1 MQRSTTL
8 ESAKAMHSTL
18 IQRPKTGS
26 PLLMLSSEKDG
37 CRCNSVYNPED
48 GRVYEPKSDFSGYRF
63 LGSSGK
69 WFLVVDSRMKL
80 YIIDVFSEKRI
91 ELPPLESFKGSL
103 FKILRDGEEN
113 VKHMQMAD
121 NDPFRDEFPHAA
133 EYLRGRLWVE
143 DKNGNYVV
151 VWQFEK
157 NQFLGF
163 CRTGDD
169 HYREIPTQLEV
180 QRELRGLYDMVL
192 KGYNLYV
199 FATREF
205 IRHLDLSGQDEDGF
219 KDVSEKHRLPMWMP
233 RLTMKEHCL
242 ARSCLS
248 GNPTPT
254 VSPPA
259 RWLRVNATSF
269 MNGVT
274 EPAASASKLTD
285 PYLLRQ
291 ARKAADEL
299 LAGRTTS
306 QKNCR
311 RTVVVGSGT
320 NCLSQSWVQYTSFRA
335 DRLGTRLFGITGF
348 LSIETKAD
356 KKLYL
361 AEAKLGTSV
370 YDNWVLVS
378 EAVDSRSGFALNIGI
393 CSAPLAE
400 LWGVYYGL
408 YIAWEYK
415 VTRLELEVDSEI
427 VVGFLKTGIS
437 DTHPLSF
444 LARLCY
450 GFISRDWIVRI
461 SHKYR
466 EANRLADGLANY
478 AFSLPPG
485 FHGLGACP
493 ESVLAVFGDDVN
505 GVGTS
510 RNVLLLFGSVLLV
523 GESDPNK
530 RESRNQLKCIP
541 SNKGIAV
548 TRAGQV
554 LLVYTFDL
562 GTSASHR
569 MFRLYKR
576 DPKDLDPKTLD
587 TWLLEVHS
595 LGDEAL
601 FLDLGITVPADHTLG
616 IEPNSIYFTRGD
628 RIRHKESSCLDICVF
643 NLITKTIKRFHGLSN
658 FNFYD
663 AQWFLPS

>member
-1 MQRSTTL
+1 
-8 ESAKAMHSTL
+8 MHSTL

-103 FKILRDGEEN
+103 FKIWRDGEEN
-113 VKHMQMAD
+113 VKHLLMD
-121 NDPFRDEFPHAA
+121 
-133 EYLRGRLWVE
+133 
-143 DKNGNYVV
+143 
-151 VWQFEK
+151 
-157 NQFLGF
+157 
-163 CRTGDD
+163 GDD
-169 HYREIPTQLEV
+169 YYREIPTQLEV

-233 RLTMKEHCL
+233 RLTMKE
-242 ARSCLS
+242 
-248 GNPTPT
+248 
-254 VSPPA
+254 
-259 RWLRVNATSF
+259 
-269 MNGVT
+269 
-274 EPAASASKLTD
+274 
-285 PYLLRQ
+285 
-291 ARKAADEL
+291 
-299 LAGRTTS
+299 
-306 QKNCR
+306 
-311 RTVVVGSGT
+311 
-320 NCLSQSWVQYTSFRA
+320 
-335 DRLGTRLFGITGF
+335 
-348 LSIETKAD
+348 
-356 KKLYL
+356 
-361 AEAKLGTSV
+361 
-370 YDNWVLVS
+370 
-378 EAVDSRSGFALNIGI
+378 
-393 CSAPLAE
+393 
-400 LWGVYYGL
+400 
-408 YIAWEYK
+408 
-415 VTRLELEVDSEI
+415 
-427 VVGFLKTGIS
+427 
-437 DTHPLSF
+437 
-444 LARLCY
+444 
-450 GFISRDWIVRI
+450 
-461 SHKYR
+461 
-466 EANRLADGLANY
+466 
-478 AFSLPPG
+478 
-485 FHGLGACP
+485 
-493 ESVLAVFGDDVN
+493 
-505 GVGTS
+505 
-510 RNVLLLFGSVLLV
+510 
-523 GESDPNK
+523 

-562 GTSASHR
+562 GTSESHR

-658 FNFYD
+658 SNFYD

>member
-1 MQRSTTL
+1 
-8 ESAKAMHSTL
+8 
-18 IQRPKTGS
+18 
-26 PLLMLSSEKDG
+26 
-37 CRCNSVYNPED
+37 
-48 GRVYEPKSDFSGYRF
+48 
-63 LGSSGK
+63 
-69 WFLVVDSRMKL
+69 MKL

-121 NDPFRDEFPHAA
+121 NDPIRDEFPHAA
-133 EYLRGRLWVE
+133 EDLRGRLWVE

-233 RLTMKEHCL
+233 RLTMKE
-242 ARSCLS
+242 
-248 GNPTPT
+248 
-254 VSPPA
+254 
-259 RWLRVNATSF
+259 
-269 MNGVT
+269 
-274 EPAASASKLTD
+274 
-285 PYLLRQ
+285 
-291 ARKAADEL
+291 
-299 LAGRTTS
+299 
-306 QKNCR
+306 
-311 RTVVVGSGT
+311 
-320 NCLSQSWVQYTSFRA
+320 
-335 DRLGTRLFGITGF
+335 
-348 LSIETKAD
+348 
-356 KKLYL
+356 
-361 AEAKLGTSV
+361 
-370 YDNWVLVS
+370 
-378 EAVDSRSGFALNIGI
+378 
-393 CSAPLAE
+393 
-400 LWGVYYGL
+400 
-408 YIAWEYK
+408 
-415 VTRLELEVDSEI
+415 
-427 VVGFLKTGIS
+427 
-437 DTHPLSF
+437 
-444 LARLCY
+444 
-450 GFISRDWIVRI
+450 
-461 SHKYR
+461 
-466 EANRLADGLANY
+466 
-478 AFSLPPG
+478 
-485 FHGLGACP
+485 
-493 ESVLAVFGDDVN
+493 
-505 GVGTS
+505 
-510 RNVLLLFGSVLLV
+510 
-523 GESDPNK
+523 

-562 GTSASHR
+562 GTSESHR

-587 TWLLEVHS
+587 TQLLEVHS

>member
-8 ESAKAMHSTL
+8 TLDSAKVLRSNL
-18 IQRPKTGS
+18 IQRPKARS
-26 PLLMLSSEKDG
+26 PLLMLSAEKDG
-37 CRCNSVYNPED
+37 CRSNSVYNPYND
-48 GRVYEPKSDFSGYRF
+48 RVYETKSDFSGYRF
-63 LGSSGK
+63 LGNSGK

-91 ELPPLESFKGSL
+91 DLPPLESFKGSH

-133 EYLRGRLWVE
+133 EDLRGRLWVE

-233 RLTMKEHCL
+233 RLTMKE
-242 ARSCLS
+242 
-248 GNPTPT
+248 
-254 VSPPA
+254 
-259 RWLRVNATSF
+259 
-269 MNGVT
+269 
-274 EPAASASKLTD
+274 
-285 PYLLRQ
+285 
-291 ARKAADEL
+291 
-299 LAGRTTS
+299 
-306 QKNCR
+306 
-311 RTVVVGSGT
+311 
-320 NCLSQSWVQYTSFRA
+320 
-335 DRLGTRLFGITGF
+335 
-348 LSIETKAD
+348 
-356 KKLYL
+356 
-361 AEAKLGTSV
+361 
-370 YDNWVLVS
+370 
-378 EAVDSRSGFALNIGI
+378 
-393 CSAPLAE
+393 
-400 LWGVYYGL
+400 
-408 YIAWEYK
+408 
-415 VTRLELEVDSEI
+415 
-427 VVGFLKTGIS
+427 
-437 DTHPLSF
+437 
-444 LARLCY
+444 
-450 GFISRDWIVRI
+450 
-461 SHKYR
+461 
-466 EANRLADGLANY
+466 
-478 AFSLPPG
+478 
-485 FHGLGACP
+485 
-493 ESVLAVFGDDVN
+493 
-505 GVGTS
+505 
-510 RNVLLLFGSVLLV
+510 
-523 GESDPNK
+523 
-530 RESRNQLKCIP
+530 RESRNHASFWFDSWTPLGPLYNCFGSSGP
-541 SNKGIAV
+541 SSLRVPLNATVSDVCNHQGWIIANPRSDQGVSLQIHLSTIALPSDDSGPDEFDWVVENKICKGFSSAKTWAV
-548 TRAGQV
+548 TRPRAAIVDWWDSVWFKGHIPKHAFNMWIATLDRLPTKTRLSSWGLQIQDTCGLCSLSPESRDHLFLSCDFALYLWNAV
-554 LLVYTFDL
+554 ASYSQKAHCPIGHLCNLEATEQSATQSCLCPSLGGLSRSGPRSEELHHCPTTQQALLQANESLVAL
-562 GTSASHR
+562 IRTSESHR

-663 AQWFLPS
+663 AKWFLPS

>member
-8 ESAKAMHSTL
+8 TLDSAKVLRSNL
-18 IQRPKTGS
+18 IQRPKARS
-26 PLLMLSSEKDG
+26 PLLMLSAEKDG
-37 CRCNSVYNPED
+37 CRSNSVYNPYND
-48 GRVYEPKSDFSGYRF
+48 RVYETKSDFSGYRF
-63 LGSSGK
+63 LGNS
-69 WFLVVDSRMKL
+69 
-80 YIIDVFSEKRI
+80 
-91 ELPPLESFKGSL
+91 ESFKGSH

-133 EYLRGRLWVE
+133 EDLRGRLWVE

-233 RLTMKEHCL
+233 RLTMKE
-242 ARSCLS
+242 
-248 GNPTPT
+248 
-254 VSPPA
+254 
-259 RWLRVNATSF
+259 
-269 MNGVT
+269 
-274 EPAASASKLTD
+274 
-285 PYLLRQ
+285 
-291 ARKAADEL
+291 
-299 LAGRTTS
+299 
-306 QKNCR
+306 
-311 RTVVVGSGT
+311 
-320 NCLSQSWVQYTSFRA
+320 
-335 DRLGTRLFGITGF
+335 
-348 LSIETKAD
+348 
-356 KKLYL
+356 
-361 AEAKLGTSV
+361 
-370 YDNWVLVS
+370 
-378 EAVDSRSGFALNIGI
+378 
-393 CSAPLAE
+393 
-400 LWGVYYGL
+400 
-408 YIAWEYK
+408 
-415 VTRLELEVDSEI
+415 
-427 VVGFLKTGIS
+427 
-437 DTHPLSF
+437 
-444 LARLCY
+444 
-450 GFISRDWIVRI
+450 
-461 SHKYR
+461 
-466 EANRLADGLANY
+466 
-478 AFSLPPG
+478 
-485 FHGLGACP
+485 
-493 ESVLAVFGDDVN
+493 
-505 GVGTS
+505 
-510 RNVLLLFGSVLLV
+510 
-523 GESDPNK
+523 

-562 GTSASHR
+562 GTSESHR